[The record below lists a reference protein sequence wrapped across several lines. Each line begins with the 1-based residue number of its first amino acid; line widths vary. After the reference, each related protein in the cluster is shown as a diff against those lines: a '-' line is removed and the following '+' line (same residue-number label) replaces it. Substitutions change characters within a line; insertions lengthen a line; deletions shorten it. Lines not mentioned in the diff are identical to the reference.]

1 MSIQKY
7 DGFDLN
13 SKSETRIDRGFELML
28 RSRRDPEKKPK
39 NFGIRLDKMVSL
51 FFREIHFTFELSLGI
66 RKK

>member
-1 MSIQKY
+1 MAIQKY
-7 DGFDLN
+7 DDFDLN
-13 SKSETRIDRGFELML
+13 SKRETHIDRGFELML
-28 RSRRDPEKKPK
+28 RNRRVPEKKPK